1 MSKKA
6 IYFLKSQEAL
16 TMGYKILLGFIIFFS
31 IILNSSGNILYEKD
45 NLIITDIDIKIYK
58 DLYENNYGIKINDT
72 NALKDLA
79 LIRNVINDLEKNNED
94 FIKRINDEILIKYG
108 KNSFENINIR
118 EFIIFSKIRD
128 EFVINYFQNKL
139 NITEIKNIFKNL
151 EKLNIP
157 ISSNDCLIIDKI
169 VDLKNNEGFMESIY
183 NNLKNDSKE
192 FSIMMNNKKY
202 DICIDDATFNSI
214 ERLIIEYIQSKT
226 TQEFEA
232 FVYGKIKN

>member
-1 MSKKA
+1 
-6 IYFLKSQEAL
+6 
-16 TMGYKILLGFIIFFS
+16 MGYKILLGFIIFFS